1 MNQTIDNDIVATKE
15 FHQRV
20 SSLYKLGGR
29 NRNIFAK
36 VQSLLGG
43 IKEEGEKAF
52 NQFSVTNHG
61 ESRIKSCVK
70 YDLGQGF
77 RLVTVKRD
85 RIIWMLY
92 VGDHEDTDK
101 WITRNS
107 GWTPVRASDGSI
119 RTVRKSAI
127 LKSTIWEG
135 PLFPDQRSL
144 LRDLKTKVIMKNFW
158 VY

>member
-77 RLVTVKRD
+77 RVGHGKTRSYYLDALRRRPQKILTSGLLETRD
-85 RIIWMLY
+85 GR
-92 VGDHEDTDK
+92 
-101 WITRNS
+101 
-107 GWTPVRASDGSI
+107 
-119 RTVRKSAI
+119 
-127 LKSTIWEG
+127 
-135 PLFPDQRSL
+135 PLEQ
-144 LRDLKTKVIMKNFW
+144 VMAA
-158 VY
+158 

>member
-1 MNQTIDNDIVATKE
+1 MTKE

-119 RTVRKSAI
+119 RTVRKSANFEEHDM
-127 LKSTIWEG
+127 EG
-135 PLFPDQRSL
+135 PLFRI
-144 LRDLKTKVIMKNFW
+144 REACYAI
-158 VY
+158 